1 MKKSKNSLNKEYF
14 GRDGFSY
21 RIRPVQSDDKERLI
35 SLFNHL
41 SPESRYF
48 RFAHAISKLSDL
60 FMKDILELDY
70 RTEMAFV
77 AYQLNSVKVEEIIGI
92 ARYVAIDVSTCEF
105 SVSVSDSCTEQSVG
119 SHLILQLIAHAKQHG
134 FKKMIGYVLKNNS
147 TMLQFIERLHFKVN
161 QMTDEADFVEVS
173 LNLS

>member
-1 MKKSKNSLNKEYF
+1 MKKSSNSLNTEYF
-14 GRDGFSY
+14 GKTGFSY
-21 RIRPVQSDDKERLI
+21 RIRPIQSDDKERLI

-77 AYQLNSVKVEEIIGI
+77 ACQLNQAKVEEIIGM
-92 ARYVAIDVSTCEF
+92 ARYVAIDASTCEF

-119 SHLILQLIAHAKQHG
+119 SHLILELITHAKQQG
-134 FKKMIGYVLKNNS
+134 FKKMIGYVLKKNS
-147 TMLQFIERLHFKVN
+147 TMLQFIEKLDFKIKKIA
-161 QMTDEADFVEVS
+161 DETDFVEAS
-173 LNLS
+173 LNLD